1 MVPSGK
7 DSVKIELN
15 LQSSAQERVIKSN
28 DRISAFFCKDNFFL
42 FLNIINAYIEKIS
55 MSS

>member
-1 MVPSGK
+1 MPSGK